1 MNKLYSK
8 HKDAANYNCD
18 LWIGVI
24 CEKPVYG
31 GIMGEVGAEIVGQ
44 QLARIRN
51 GDRFWY
57 ENYMDWFMI
66 SKVKQFTL
74 AEMIRLN
81 TGVKDARD
89 DAFLVP
95 PKY

>member
-1 MNKLYSK
+1 LNKLYSK

-44 QLARIRN
+44 QLI
-51 GDRFWY
+51 FT
-57 ENYMDWFMI
+57 NYF
-66 SKVKQFTL
+66 
-74 AEMIRLN
+74 
-81 TGVKDARD
+81 
-89 DAFLVP
+89 
-95 PKY
+95 